1 MPPAEG
7 GPMPMRGSKRR
18 PGEVVAAEP
27 LPAFPEKGIGALIRS
42 RAERFGDKDAVRF
55 RTRSGR
61 WQELSFRQ
69 LDYLCRVSAA
79 GLAELGVRRGDTVL
93 VCSPN
98 GVALL
103 VAELALLSLGA
114 VSAPVY
120 SDYSPELLPPCARDT
135 RARIALCWTSLQ
147 QHTLSRGAAVERI
160 VVVDEEALPG
170 ALTAVKVLAKV
181 TQPP

>member
-1 MPPAEG
+1 MRING
-7 GPMPMRGSKRR
+7 GKLR
-18 PGEVVAAEP
+18 PGEAVEGEP
-27 LPAFPEKGIGALIRS
+27 LPPFPERSVGALLRS

-79 GLAELGVRRGDTVL
+79 GLAELGVRHGDTVL
-93 VCSPN
+93 ICAPN

-120 SDYSPELLPPCARDT
+120 SAYSPELLAHCARDSA
-135 RARIALCWTSLQ
+135 ARVALCGTTGQ
-147 QHTLSRGAAVERI
+147 QHKLSRAASLERL
-160 VVVDEEALPG
+160 VVLDE
-170 ALTAVKVLAKV
+170 
-181 TQPP
+181 Q